1 MIDPAGRWPD
11 FDHKPPYAGL
21 ASFAQL
27 PWSENPADLVGAG
40 AAIVG
45 VPFDALATDRI
56 GTRDGP
62 RAIRV
67 ASRPLGP
74 ELDTGIDPG
83 ERLRLLDYGDAPVA
97 PFDVAATRAAIAASV
112 GEVVAAGAAPIV
124 LGGDHS
130 ITLPALRA
138 CGRGRGAVGLVHFD
152 THTDTGIDVY
162 GDTDN
167 HGTMMRALVEEGYV
181 DPRRYVQV
189 GLRGGW
195 PGPEVFAWQAEI
207 GISHFTAEAV
217 RLQGIDEVVRRAIEI
232 VGAGPT
238 YLSVDIDVLDP
249 AFAGRTGTPE
259 AGGLLPR
266 ELLAATRQL
275 GEALELCGAD
285 VVETVLGGWGTED
298 VASLTAAGVVGSV
311 LTGIAAPAPGGD

>member
-27 PWSENPADLVGAG
+27 PWSEDAADLIGAG

-45 VPFDALATDRI
+45 VPFDALATDRL

-83 ERLRLLDYGDAPVA
+83 ERMRLLDYGDAPVA
-97 PFDVAATRAAIAASV
+97 PFDVAATRAAIESTV
-112 GEVVAAGAAPIV
+112 GEVVAAGAVPIV

-138 CGRGRGAVGLVHFD
+138 CGRGPVGLVHFD

-217 RLQGIDEVVRRAIEI
+217 RLQGIDEVVRRTIEI

-238 YLSVDIDVLDP
+238 YLSIDIDVLDP

-266 ELLAATRQL
+266 ELLAAARQL

-285 VVETVLGGWGTED
+285 VVETVPGGWGTED

-311 LTGIAAPAPGGD
+311 LTGIAAQAPWGD